1 MKKEPIFVRAMSEE
15 EKQVLEKAR
24 RASDACQMKRS
35 QILLASSQRLTTTA
49 IEKQFGYSA
58 EYARQMIHRFNK
70 QGIECLTRKSSAPL
84 RQETIIDAEKCEQIK
99 RIMHKSPRLYG
110 KASSIW
116 TLTLVAEVL
125 SEEGA
130 TPRQMA
136 NETIRVAMKKNGIGW
151 KRAKNWITSPDPQYE
166 LKKTKRSVDTAESG
180 SG

>member
-24 RASDACQMKRS
+24 RTSDACQMKRS
-35 QILLASSQRLTTTA
+35 QILLASSQGLTTTG

-58 EYARQMIHRFNK
+58 EYARQMIHRFNE
-70 QGIECLTRKSSAPL
+70 QGIECLKRKSSAPKT
-84 RQETIIDAEKCEQIK
+84 RATVVDAGKCEQIK
-99 RIMHKSPRLYG
+99 QIMHKSPRLYG

-125 SEEGA
+125 SEEGE

-136 NETIRVAMKKNGIGW
+136 NETIRAAMKKNGISW
-151 KRAKNWITSPDPQYE
+151 KRAKDWITSSDPHYE
-166 LKKTKRSVDTAESG
+166 LKKTKRSVDSAESG
-180 SG
+180 

>member
-24 RASDACQMKRS
+24 RASDACQMKRA
-35 QILLASSQRLTTTA
+35 QILAASSQGLTTTG

-58 EYARQMIHRFNK
+58 EYARQMIHRFNN

-84 RQETIIDAEKCEQIK
+84 RRQTIVDAEKCEQIK
-99 RIMHKSPRLYG
+99 QIMHQSPRLYA
-110 KASSIW
+110 KASSVW

-130 TPRQMA
+130 TPRRMA
-136 NETIRVAMKKNGIGW
+136 NETIRTAMQKNGISW
-151 KRAKNWITSPDPQYE
+151 KRAKDWISSPDPNYE
-166 LKKTKRSVDTAESG
+166 LKKNSESG
-180 SG
+180 